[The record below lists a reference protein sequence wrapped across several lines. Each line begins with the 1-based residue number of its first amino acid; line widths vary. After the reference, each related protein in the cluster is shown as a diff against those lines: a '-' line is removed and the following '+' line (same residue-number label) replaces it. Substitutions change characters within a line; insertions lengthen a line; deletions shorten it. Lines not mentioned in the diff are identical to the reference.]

1 MKIFVENEF
10 KENENDEYRE
20 VTIEEL
26 ELLTIKTEYPE
37 NFEVDRVDSEN
48 NSIYLSLFSHWG

>member
-10 KENENDEYRE
+10 QESENDGYRE

-26 ELLTIKTEYPE
+26 ELLKIKTDFPE

-48 NSIYLSLFSHWG
+48 NSIYLSIFSHWG

>member
-10 KENENDEYRE
+10 KKNENDYYRE

-26 ELLTIKTEYPE
+26 ELLKIKTEFPE

-48 NSIYLSLFSHWG
+48 NSIYLSIFSHWG